1 MLRKAIMRHCR
12 RKRHESKSQIRITTD
27 GRSDSVITDIT
38 VVAAFPR
45 AAL

>member
-1 MLRKAIMRHCR
+1 MLRKAIMRHC
-12 RKRHESKSQIRITTD
+12 RKRHESKSQIRIETSD

-38 VVAAFPR
+38 VVAAIPR